1 MRRART
7 LLAGPGR
14 PMLLLPLLLA
24 VACEKP
30 PADGP
35 PLPPL
40 LASTPAAGASQV
52 PTTSWIVLDFAAK
65 VRSLKARQFS
75 LACASETEFHAVRAH
90 NVGVSRVVLDP
101 NGPLPPDDD
110 CVVRWESIGGPV
122 ALGFATA
129 GQGAPFR
136 PVHDRT
142 DTSRV
147 GPYPD
152 DVHLVEDPGTRT
164 GLRHDVIVP
173 TATESHTIVYS
184 ALLAEANQ
192 LDGFSPIG
200 PIVLELEDAV
210 DPASLPATPAASL
223 DPTSTIVLLDQ
234 TPWSVNFGRRV
245 PVRVEARNGDGT
257 AFGLVSNT
265 LFVFPSI
272 PLEPEGRYALF
283 VTRRVLAAPDRPLAP
298 SPYFEAVLAPPA
310 PGEAPA
316 VTHNRDLLAD
326 VFHAGEK
333 LLRPALGRDELAFAA
348 RISVRSIHPIQDDVQ
363 VMKRQILAAP
373 PPAIH
378 VDPAD
383 PDAVEAD
390 PGDHV
395 AALVR
400 GTWDA
405 PDWRDGSYLARDA
418 EGRPVVTGTQ
428 SVCFR
433 LALPEAALDGP
444 VPIVMYQHGN
454 PGESEVEVL
463 RNATRFLAEAGYAVI
478 GFTDV
483 LNREVATPSSTPGA
497 ACKNYE
503 SPDASDESRLTS
515 QVFAIVLELLANNR
529 LADHWAQTL
538 GDQLAFVR
546 MIQGLDALDLLPLG
560 APDGVP
566 DLDPTRLLY
575 MGISEGGNNGQA
587 FAAYA
592 PEVRAAALVVGGARL
607 LEVLI
612 HQQAATFLE
621 ALPLLFPGL
630 APADIWVAAA
640 IFQADFDRQDK
651 HNHGRF
657 VYRRPAEVPT
667 TCDDLARCL
676 APDWCDDP
684 DHCTSRKPSVLMI
697 EGLDDSLV
705 PNHATDSSAWQLGNL
720 PHLEPVQRAVPF
732 LNTRSHSVSGNVGP
746 GTTAAFYQYVPNGV
760 PGIPITPGCQS
771 PPVSERTSN
780 EGHYCA
786 QSAVESR
793 AQRLIF
799 FQTAIDPRYP
809 APVIVDPLPFY
820 PEGTPLFPLPT
831 KLP

>member
-1 MRRART
+1 MRRARM
-7 LLAGPGR
+7 LPAGWAR
-14 PMLLLPLLLA
+14 PLLLLPLLA
-24 VACEKP
+24 VACDKP
-30 PADGP
+30 PAIGH

-40 LASTPAAGASQV
+40 LASTPADGASEV
-52 PTTSWIVLDFAAK
+52 ATTQWIVLDFAAK
-65 VRSLKARQFS
+65 VKSLKARQFS
-75 LACASETEFHAVRAH
+75 LDCASETEFHEVRAH
-90 NVGVSRVVLDP
+90 NVGIDRVLLDP
-101 NGPLPPDDD
+101 KGPLPPDDV
-110 CVVRWESIGGPV
+110 CVVRWQSIAGPV
-122 ALGFATA
+122 ALGFSTA

-136 PVHDRT
+136 VVHDRT
-142 DTSRV
+142 DTARV

-152 DVHLVEDPGTRT
+152 DVHLVPDPATRT
-164 GLRHDVIVP
+164 GLRHDVVVP
-173 TATESHTIVYS
+173 TATGSHTIVFS
-184 ALLAEANQ
+184 ALLAEANE

-200 PIVLELEDAV
+200 PIVLELDDAV
-210 DPASLPATPAASL
+210 DPASLPATPAESV
-223 DPTSTIVLLDQ
+223 DPTSSLVLLDQ

-245 PVRVEARNGDGT
+245 PVRVEVRNGDATG
-257 AFGLVSNT
+257 FGLTSNT
-265 LFVFPSI
+265 LLVFPSI
-272 PLEPEGRYALF
+272 PLEPEGRYALY
-283 VTRRVLAAPDRPLAP
+283 VTRRLLAAPDRPLSP
-298 SPYFEAVLAPPA
+298 SPYFAAVLGEPVPA
-310 PGEAPA
+310 EAPEI
-316 VTHNRDLLAD
+316 TRNRDLLAE
-326 VFHAGEK
+326 VFEAGRK
-333 LLRPALGRDELAFAA
+333 QLRPALGADELAFAA
-348 RISVRSIHPIQDDVQ
+348 RISVRSIQPIQDDVQ
-363 VMKRQILAAP
+363 VMKRQILAAA
-373 PPAIH
+373 PPAVHI
-378 VDPAD
+378 DAGD

-390 PGDHV
+390 PADHV

-405 PDWRDGSYLARDA
+405 PDWRNGSYLARDA
-418 EGRPVVTGTQ
+418 EGRPTVTGSQ
-428 SVCFR
+428 SICFR
-433 LALPEAALDGP
+433 LALPTAALAGP

-503 SPDASDESRLTS
+503 SPTASDESRLTS

-546 MIQGLDALDLLPLG
+546 MIQGLGDLDLLPLG

-566 DLDPTRLLY
+566 DLDPSQLLY

-592 PEVRAAALVVGGARL
+592 PEVRAAALMVGGARL

-630 APADIWVAAA
+630 APADIWTAAA

-657 VYRRPAEVPT
+657 VYRRPARVPT
-667 TCDDLARCL
+667 RCSDLASCL
-676 APDWCDDP
+676 APDWCDEP
-684 DHCTSRKPSVLMI
+684 GNCTSSKPSVLMV

-705 PNHATDSSAWQLGNL
+705 PNHATESSAWQLGNL

-732 LNTRSHSVSGNVGP
+732 LQTVRHSVSGNVAP

-760 PGIPITPGCQS
+760 DGIPITPGCQS
-771 PPVSERTSN
+771 PPLSERSSN
-780 EGHYCA
+780 EGHFCA

-799 FQTAIDPRYP
+799 FQTALDPAHP